1 MLTYIPKSYDLLYF
15 FQPTVGQWQKVF
27 YIVAGVLA
35 FGGFVFLA
43 FASAEREPW
52 SYDDDDDGEGEVEN
66 RNVLFDSA
74 RTPYQINTKEIDN
87 LACVAP
93 P

>member
-1 MLTYIPKSYDLLYF
+1 MTYFTF
-15 FQPTVGQWQKVF
+15 FSLQLASGRKVF

-43 FASAEREPW
+43 FGSAERERW
-52 SYDDDDDGEGEVEN
+52 SYDDDEKEGEGEVEN
-66 RNVLFDSA
+66 RNVLFDNA